1 MRGVSGKSWIIDP
14 RYNILARNV
23 VKISREFK
31 DYWSPQKRLRDFAKQ
46 LNKFYQ
52 RRAKVGIIGDY
63 DVDGVSAT
71 ALVSTFM
78 ARVGWPCEIIIP
90 NRFTDGY
97 GPSINIVDRLLA
109 KGAEIILTLD
119 SGTTAYDIH
128 EYLAKK
134 SIPMF
139 IIDHHNIE
147 RDLDSPYFI
156 NSRQWKDNSFEN
168 LCAAGLSFFVFRE
181 LNELLGKPVEM
192 NDFLDLVGVATV
204 CDVMPLAG
212 INRWLV
218 YQGIQKF
225 NTNPWPGLAAI
236 RREEASVDFFGF
248 VIGPHINA
256 AGRLETAEI
265 ALNLLRSK
273 DQQEIRQL
281 ALELILINNRRREM
295 QRGILEDI
303 QKNLKKDRGGIFVYS
318 TDWHEGI
325 IGIIAGRLKDQY
337 HKPSGVF
344 NKKGN
349 ILKGSLRA
357 PAGFNIGEFL
367 RIAKEKN
374 LLIKGGGHS
383 CAGGCSLYQE
393 NWKKFIELFEQT
405 LTKAKILRTISV
417 EAILAL
423 ENIDEKLLKTLE
435 LLEPFGAANPKP
447 VFLLTKVTLKKEKQL
462 ETGEIYSLE
471 QLGRKKS
478 IFIYRESHLLENLRD
493 GTCNLLF
500 QLEKFKNKPQ
510 IRIVDLCF
518 DLDAFLVFKEKPK

>member
-1 MRGVSGKSWIIDP
+1 VRGVSGKNWIIDP
-14 RYNILARNV
+14 RYNILTRNILQ
-23 VKISREFK
+23 ISREFN
-31 DYWSPQKRLRDFAKQ
+31 DYWSPQKRLRDLAQQ
-46 LNKFYQ
+46 LKKFYDQ
-52 RRAKVGIIGDY
+52 GAKVGIIGDY

-78 ARVGWPCEIIIP
+78 ERVNWPCEVIIP

-109 KGAEIILTLD
+109 KGAEVILTLD
-119 SGTTAYDIH
+119 SGTTAYDIQ
-128 EYLAKK
+128 EYLEKK

-147 RDLDSPYFI
+147 RDLNSPYFI

-192 NDFLDLVGVATV
+192 NDFLDVVAVATV

-218 YQGIQKF
+218 YEGIKKF

-236 RREEASVDFFGF
+236 RKEEASVDFFGF

-256 AGRLETAEI
+256 AGRLKTAAI

-273 DQQEIRQL
+273 DPKETKKL
-281 ALELILINNRRREM
+281 ALKLILVNNERREM
-295 QRGILEDI
+295 QRVILEDI
-303 QKNLKKDRGGIFVYS
+303 QKNLKNDQGGVFVYS
-318 TDWHEGI
+318 ERWHEGI

-344 NKKGN
+344 NKKDN

-357 PAGFNIGEFL
+357 PVGFNIGEFL
-367 RIAKEKN
+367 RVAKEKK

-393 NWKKFIELFEQT
+393 NWEKFLELFEQT
-405 LTKAKILRTISV
+405 VAKCHMPRVIPV

-423 ENIDEKLLKTLE
+423 ENIDEKLIAKLE
-435 LLEPFGAANPKP
+435 SLEPFGAANPKP
-447 VFLLTKVTLKKEKQL
+447 VFLLTKVTLKKVKTL
-462 ETGEIYSLE
+462 ETGEIWSLE
-471 QLGRKKS
+471 QLGRTKS
-478 IFIYRESHLLENLRD
+478 IFVYRESHLVENLRD

-500 QLEKFKNKPQ
+500 QLEKFNNKPQ
-510 IRIVDLCF
+510 IRILDLCF
-518 DLDAFLVFKEKPK
+518 DLEASLVFKEKSK